1 MLKIYNLNIKED
13 ASAYSEALQSF
24 ESNHPYYKVEFLDI
38 FYSGLSNAR
47 AFVMYDES
55 APVVAMPFYLR
66 NINED
71 LELNDGDVYYDV
83 TSTWGYSGPMY
94 NDTIPKDRLKQF
106 WESVDDWYEKNN
118 VVSEFVRFEPND
130 NFHEYS
136 GELVTIM
143 NIVKGKL
150 LPIDT
155 IWTQYNRKVR
165 KNINKGKRE
174 ELYAKIFVGA
184 ELTDQVIQDFY
195 TIYVHTMDR
204 TNAKASYY
212 NSKEKLTEFMRSYPK
227 NAAIALTYKGDIPIS
242 SEIILLSKDSM
253 FSFIGGTLSEYFN
266 FRPNE
271 ILKHEAIEWGFE
283 QGYSYFVLGGG
294 LGKEDGIFSY
304 KKAFFPE
311 DTHPFVTGRKIIHQD
326 VYNNLC
332 NKLGAEHD
340 DDNDFFPLYRKN

>member
-253 FSFIGGTLSEYFN
+253 F
-266 FRPNE
+266 
-271 ILKHEAIEWGFE
+271 
-283 QGYSYFVLGGG
+283 
-294 LGKEDGIFSY
+294 
-304 KKAFFPE
+304 
-311 DTHPFVTGRKIIHQD
+311 
-326 VYNNLC
+326 
-332 NKLGAEHD
+332 
-340 DDNDFFPLYRKN
+340 